1 VIGVSQARE
10 LYRSSSGDRWD
21 LVREPGSGR
30 VLVRHRPNAASGG
43 RASEVEVGE
52 FLARGGR
59 GPEHAELLRL
69 IGTLVDGGK
78 AAAAHSHLCDRLAG
92 HAFNASG

>member
-1 VIGVSQARE
+1 MARARE
-10 LYRSSSGDRWD
+10 LYRSPNGDRWD
-21 LVREPGSGR
+21 LVREPASGR

-59 GPEHAELLRL
+59 GPEHAALLRL
-69 IGTLVDGGK
+69 IGALVGEDGEEP
-78 AAAAHSHLCDRLAG
+78 AA
-92 HAFNASG
+92 